1 MWAKQ
6 GQDYIAWW
14 LVMFGI
20 QKQIIKRAKPAK
32 WAKIFFG
39 GNYYDPR
46 EGLRLVRFK
55 KCHSKKIEFL
65 YSKNSAL
72 KQKHMLNLYWL

>member
-1 MWAKQ
+1 M
-6 GQDYIAWW
+6 GQ
-14 LVMFGI
+14 
-20 QKQIIKRAKPAK
+20 
-32 WAKIFFG
+32 IFVG
-39 GNYYDPR
+39 GNYCDPR
-46 EGLRLVRFK
+46 KGLRLVRFK